1 MPCIFCQIAKGDLP
15 ASKVHEDEHCL
26 AFMDI
31 HPLGRGHVLV
41 IPKAH
46 VVQSTETDPA
56 VTAHLFKLAHR
67 ILVAQ
72 RELGWG
78 LEGTHLLLNDGR
90 AANQTVPHMHVHVI
104 PRERGDALRSIGRLA
119 LHVTKVF
126 GRATPR
132 GELDRQA
139 DRLRQCLQTS
149 TPAEAV
155 AAQV

>member
-1 MPCIFCQIAKGDLP
+1 MACIFCQIAQGALP
-15 ASKVHEDEHCL
+15 ASMVHEDDQCQ

-41 IPKAH
+41 VPRQHI
-46 VVQSTETDPA
+46 VQSTDTDPA
-56 VTAHLFKLAHR
+56 MTAHLFAVAHR
-67 ILVAQ
+67 ILAAQ

-78 LEGTHLLLNDGR
+78 LDGTHLLLNDGR

-126 GRATPR
+126 GPATRRA
-132 GELDRQA
+132 ELDRQA
-139 DRLRQCLQTS
+139 DLLRQCLQNSTS
-149 TPAEAV
+149 VEAV

>member
-1 MPCIFCQIAKGDLP
+1 MSCIFCQISRGELP
-15 ASKVHEDEHCL
+15 ASMVHEDSQCL

-41 IPKAH
+41 IPKQH

-56 VTAHLFKLAHR
+56 LTAHLFAVAHR

-72 RELGWG
+72 RALGWG

-126 GRATPR
+126 GPATRR

-139 DRLRQCLQTS
+139 QQLRQQLLGSTS
-149 TPAEAV
+149 AEAV

>member
-1 MPCIFCQIAKGDLP
+1 MPCVFCQIANGEIP
-15 ASKVHEDEHCL
+15 ASRVHEDDQCL

-41 IPKAH
+41 VPRQHI
-46 VVQSTETDPA
+46 VQSTDTDPA
-56 VTAHLFKLAHR
+56 VTAHLFAVAHR
-67 ILVAQ
+67 ILAAQ

-119 LHVTKVF
+119 LHVTRVF
-126 GRATPR
+126 GPATRRA
-132 GELDRQA
+132 ELDRQA
-139 DRLRQCLQTS
+139 DLLRRRLQGETQ
-149 TPAEAV
+149 AEAA
-155 AAQV
+155 AAQI